1 MAQQNK
7 WYSFFP
13 NLLTTFNLLS
23 GVTGIYFALNGNI
36 KTAVILMFAGAFFDF
51 FDGFAARWLN
61 AYSATGEQL
70 DSLADLLSFGMAPA
84 VIVYAL
90 IEQSG
95 IIINL
100 PAYALSPVWIVVLLP
115 LFAALRLARFN
126 TDPEQKEG
134 FKGVPVP
141 ATALFFAGLAI
152 SAAHTITYPETTSFI
167 GRLAFNG
174 WFMAA
179 MVVFFAAFMV
189 MPVKM
194 FSLKMKSLNWKGN
207 EIQYS
212 FIIFSAL
219 LVVLFQLGA
228 LPVIIMGYVIMGL
241 LMNIFGKKSSLEN
254 E

>member
-1 MAQQNK
+1 MK
-7 WYSFFP
+7 KYVP
-13 NLLTTFNLLS
+13 NTITSLNLIF
-23 GVTGIYFALNGNI
+23 GVLAIFRASEGDITIAAWFVLVAAL
-36 KTAVILMFAGAFFDF
+36 MDF

-61 AYSATGEQL
+61 AYSAMGEQL
-70 DSLADLLSFGMAPA
+70 DSLADLISFGMAPA

-95 IIINL
+95 ISITLIGYAFS
-100 PAYALSPVWIVVLLP
+100 PAWIVILLP

-126 TDPEQKEG
+126 VDQSQKEG
-134 FKGVPVP
+134 FTGVPVP
-141 ATALFFAGLAI
+141 ATALFFAGLAL
-152 SAAHTITYPETTSFI
+152 SASHAFAYPDITAFA
-167 GRLAFNG
+167 GKLAFNG
-174 WFMAA
+174 WFMTA
-179 MVVFFAAFMV
+179 MVILFAAFMV

-219 LVVLFQLGA
+219 LVVLFQLAA
-228 LPVIIMGYVIMGL
+228 LPVIIMGYVITGL
-241 LMNIFGKKSSLEN
+241 LMNIFGKKSGVEN

>member
-1 MAQQNK
+1 MK
-7 WYSFFP
+7 KYLP
-13 NLLTTFNLLS
+13 NTITSINLIFGVLAIFRASEGDITTAAWFVL
-23 GVTGIYFALNGNI
+23 VAAL
-36 KTAVILMFAGAFFDF
+36 MDF

-95 IIINL
+95 IAINVSEF
-100 PAYALSPVWIVVLLP
+100 ALSPVWIVVLLP

-141 ATALFFAGLAI
+141 ATALFFAGLAL
-152 SAAHTITYPETTSFI
+152 SASHTIIYPETTTFI

-174 WFMAA
+174 WFMTA

-219 LVVLFQLGA
+219 LVVLFQLAA
-228 LPVIIMGYVIMGL
+228 LPVIIMGYVITGL
-241 LMNIFGKKSSLEN
+241 LMNIFGKKSGVEN